1 MINQYE
7 YMVKT
12 REQMTALQSALSTAR
27 FFIFISGICGF
38 ILGLSVVFLIV

>member
-7 YMVKT
+7 YIVRI
-12 REQMTALQSALSTAR
+12 REQITDLRGALSTAR